1 MKISS
6 LLCISKPAVDDGD
19 GAPPPPATRRST
31 RGQPIGDIPSP
42 RGAPG
47 TARDAPT
54 EVDPAA
60 RAEPRKTLVKH
71 GLGKLRKMLPTQA
84 SPHGP
89 QPQQPAPA
97 PTPAEPS
104 VAAES
109 TARPSPASAS
119 AAEAAVRRSGSGIEE
134 EAIPPGPSVS
144 SGPQAPSAN
153 SGVPVSAPRRADG
166 LARLRQ
172 IRDTLRDGAFK
183 HGVGVSQRTVS
194 PPFNPFNTRTASA
207 EPRLGSFVHQEGA
220 APPVVP
226 KSLRNAPGTAERAQP
241 GKGPA
246 LNALQQDAG
255 IHRTIGQH
263 FRGSDAERRALESH
277 LAEFKAARGLSTG
290 EAIVLTKAL
299 ALHMDGGIAQARRV
313 LEALPRVRLAADI
326 VSPRS
331 LPEGEQGDALRMAWK
346 FAAGIEGLKGGKGL
360 DILAKATGRSDG
372 ARGPAFGA
380 AEQGA
385 LRAYLRA
392 ASEVARAAAAAGG
405 DVPDFDPASL
415 YAHGN
420 VGEAIRRAGGGW
432 PGRAGAATPGGV
444 SLTLAEKALLAVRD
458 ELDPAVDAIH
468 GCRFAVQ
475 MLRGGMPTDA
485 PRNPDGTKSEFQQ
498 VESRAS
504 KTLGAHLN
512 RAVASPTGFQGMVD
526 TLRYAA
532 LHKGKS
538 PFYAYD
544 AIVSARGRNMG
555 FALSHIGGI
564 HEGRAV
570 KDMIEVIES
579 ALHGRGG
586 LGGGSLPSARE
597 PVAAADVLADADAQ
611 GTLLRNMARAA
622 ILNLAKSEALLLPR
636 LARGDRLSEAA
647 IARAREDV
655 LAAIDLQGGGL
666 PEALAVH
673 LDGALAQ
680 ENLRLT
686 PDRLLA
692 WAGDAGGPA
701 DAAAAEE
708 FRAYPPA
715 ADAPDWKGFSN
726 AFARVSRGEVDVPP
740 NLPLKGRTR
749 AEAAEILASMIRGEE
764 LGSGFSLANAGSTQG
779 TTRNVTQVLSRL
791 VTAGA
796 VGVRADLG
804 GGLTRIVGFESGVG
818 TERSALRMTVSTVR
832 RVQDGVG
839 AALGPKI
846 GQEGAASFSAFVSA
860 DVGHSHELVRQEGV
874 VFGFPRHLSGG
885 VGGDRELSARKA
897 RLMKL
902 LIGVPDAG
910 GAYRQPGN
918 EEDRGSLI
926 KRAYQEFGDQ
936 ISIGRFEAKQK
947 DHRLTGGPAAGV
959 GATIGQLRVGL
970 PQAGLA
976 AEARFGTL
984 EYADLSGTLTMERT
998 SRSQGFRA
1006 TVSGGLTGLSGLH
1019 QVVRPS
1025 AGSPVGV
1032 FERMDVAGIGT
1043 ASADV
1048 LRDGEA
1054 RTATRIFHDGRE
1066 LPTSFTTRAFQ
1077 ASAGAVKAL
1086 ASDFENFATDKAAKF
1101 FPGRLAGDPDAAVQ
1115 TERQVI
1121 GEHIGRAREHR
1132 DLTASTQLYWEWG
1145 AGHIE
1150 DANLLEA
1157 DGELSLALGD
1167 KRGAELARREVAA
1180 IHEAPE
1186 YQEARFIVSPQEQS
1200 MGDTRG
1206 LNGVLGLRH
1215 DVRTTA
1221 NVRSLNFT

>member
-1 MKISS
+1 M
-6 LLCISKPAVDDGD
+6 SKPAVDDGD

-60 RAEPRKTLVKH
+60 RAEPRKTLVKR
-71 GLGKLRKMLPTQA
+71 GLGKLRKMLPTHS
-84 SPHGP
+84 SPH
-89 QPQQPAPA
+89 QPQAPA
-97 PTPAEPS
+97 RAAPAA
-104 VAAES
+104 AAES
-109 TARPSPASAS
+109 TARRSPAPAPGE
-119 AAEAAVRRSGSGIEE
+119 EAAVRRSGSGIEE
-134 EAIPPGPSVS
+134 EPAGSGHSVPPDADASL
-144 SGPQAPSAN
+144 AD
-153 SGVPVSAPRRADG
+153 SGVPGPESRRAGG
-166 LARLRQ
+166 LARLRE

-183 HGVGVSQRTVS
+183 HGAGVSQRTVS

-207 EPRLGSFVHQEGA
+207 EPKLGSFVHQEGA
-220 APPVVP
+220 AAPVVP
-226 KSLRNAPGTAERAQP
+226 KSLRDAPATAERAQP

-246 LNALQQDAG
+246 LNALQQDAS
-255 IHRTIGQH
+255 IHRTIGRH
-263 FRGSDAERRALESH
+263 FRGSDTERRALESGVM
-277 LAEFKAARGLSTG
+277 AFKAAQDLSTG
-290 EAIVLTKAL
+290 ETIVLTKAL
-299 ALHMDGGIAQARRV
+299 ALHSGGDIAQAQRV
-313 LEALPRVRLAADI
+313 LEALPRIRLIADI
-326 VSPRS
+326 LSPRT
-331 LPEGEQGDALRMAWK
+331 LPEGEQGESLRLAWR

-360 DILAKATGRSDG
+360 DILAKATGRPDAAPGSSIG
-372 ARGPAFGA
+372 MAERGP
-380 AEQGA
+380 
-385 LRAYLRA
+385 LRAYLRSA
-392 ASEVARAAAAAGG
+392 AEVARAATAAGMESPG
-405 DVPDFDPASL
+405 LDPASM
-415 YAHGN
+415 YAHGA
-420 VGEAIRRAGGGW
+420 VGEAIRQADGDW

-458 ELDPAVDAIH
+458 ELDPAVDAVH

-485 PRNPDGTKSEFQQ
+485 PRNPDGTRSEFQQ

-512 RAVASPTGFQGMVD
+512 RAVASPTGLQGLAD

-544 AIVSARGRNMG
+544 AIVSSRGRNMG

-570 KDMIEVIES
+570 KDMIEIIES

-586 LGGGSLPSARE
+586 LGGGVLPSARA
-597 PVAAADVLADADAQ
+597 PVAASEVLADADAQ
-611 GTLLRNMARAA
+611 GTLVRNMARSA
-622 ILNLAKSEALLLPR
+622 ILNVAKSEALLLPR
-636 LARGDRLSEAA
+636 LARGDRLSGPA
-647 IARAREDV
+647 IAKARESV
-655 LAAIDLQGGGL
+655 LATIDLQGGEL
-666 PEALAVH
+666 PEALAGL

-701 DAAAAEE
+701 DAATAEE

-715 ADAPDWKGFSN
+715 ADSPDWKGFST
-726 AFARVSRGEVDVPP
+726 AFARASRGDAGVPP
-740 NLPLKGRTR
+740 NTPLKGRTR

-818 TERSALRMTVSTVR
+818 TDRSALRMTVSTVR

-860 DVGHSHELVRQEGV
+860 DVGHSYELVRQEGA

-959 GATIGQLRVGL
+959 GATIGPLRVGL

-1006 TVSGGLTGLSGLH
+1006 TVSGGMTGLSGLR
-1019 QVVRPS
+1019 QVVSPS

-1077 ASAGAVKAL
+1077 TSAGAVKAL

-1101 FPGRLAGDPDAAVQ
+1101 FPGRLAGDPDAAVH
-1115 TERQVI
+1115 TERQAI

-1145 AGHIE
+1145 AAHIE

-1206 LNGVLGLRH
+1206 LNGVMGLRH